1 MCVCMCVWGS
11 RDLMGFPAQQNA
23 PSPLPPPQHV
33 LARARPNTHSPYRS
47 DRQPQ
52 GHSSDGWTHPGVF
65 YCWPMLS
72 SAFEEQ
78 TSIIVET
85 QRRERENMRGE

>member
-1 MCVCMCVWGS
+1 MCGG
-11 RDLMGFPAQQNA
+11 DLMGFPAQQNA
-23 PSPLPPPQHV
+23 P
-33 LARARPNTHSPYRS
+33 ARPKAPNMFPSVHAQTHTPPYRS

-78 TSIIVET
+78 TAVIGG
-85 QRRERENMRGE
+85 EREKQRGG